1 MPSNIYVDESIR
13 NSYFLCAVQV
23 DTSQI
28 SQLRL
33 KAKML
38 RTNGQTSVHMQTE
51 TKSRQSQIA
60 TNISSFEFRALL
72 FHVTRSGVTDLSARR
87 IALESM
93 FMNSQMFSAQLITFD
108 TSNSIQQ
115 DRRII
120 SEVSRSK
127 GINIPHYRH
136 MNSRHEPL
144 LWLPDIVAWC
154 YGRDG
159 PWRDAVEPLVDEVI
173 EL

>member
-60 TNISSFEFRALL
+60 TNISSFEFRAIL
-72 FHVTRSGVTDLSARR
+72 FHVTRPGITDLSARR

-154 YGRDG
+154 YGRG
-159 PWRDAVEPLVDEVI
+159 GLWRDAVEPLVNEVI

>member
-1 MPSNIYVDESIR
+1 MPSSIYVDESVR

-23 DTSQI
+23 DAGKI
-28 SQLRL
+28 SQLRF
-33 KAKML
+33 KAKAL
-38 RTNGQTSVHMQTE
+38 RVSGQSSVHMQTE

-60 TNISSFEFRALL
+60 SNISSFGIRALL
-72 FHVTRSGVTDLSARR
+72 FHVTRPGITDLSARSL
-87 IALESM
+87 ALEAM
-93 FMNSQMFSAQLITFD
+93 FVKGQIFNAQLITFD
-108 TSNSIQQ
+108 TSNSLQQ

-120 SEVSRSK
+120 SEVSRNK

-154 YGRDG
+154 YGRGG
-159 PWRDAVEPLVDEVI
+159 PWRDAIEPLVDEVI
-173 EL
+173 EI